1 MILINRSSVEP
12 PFTNSTVL
20 KKMNQGLKE
29 YYKRPQNS
37 RRQNKPPYIPIPPSV
52 LEKIRIY
59 LLKEFSGKC
68 AYCETLITLT
78 YPGDFDHFRPKSAAR
93 GLGQEFS
100 LDHYWTLAFD
110 WRNMYLCCEVCNRYK
125 VNWFPVE
132 GKRSSLSQTFNQI
145 LKHEK
150 NLLIDPCHEDPSLHI
165 NYRENGMVKAITRK
179 GEITI
184 DTLKLNRKDLVE
196 RRREK
201 YSQLLTTASVLINK
215 RSKIAKLSR
224 HEVNTVSSL
233 AEWLDDLYSTK
244 PKEEHAGM
252 QRFFFEQIIRKNTEL
267 AQFLLH
273 NDVRS
278 TFKKQLKRIGIER
291 KAAQQQVSSLTKT
304 TTKPILQRF
313 TIESIEIQNFKSIE
327 KLVIHFPRSQNRK
340 EPWLMLLGENG
351 VGKSSFLQAV
361 SLTLMGET
369 YRKKLEIKPSEF
381 LRNGCERGFVK
392 IIQPDQPAIELHFT
406 KNAFEHS
413 IKTSPTYLLGYGS
426 TRLFPTKKIKPE
438 KTLGKIRAKN
448 IFTPD
453 VALYADNW
461 LVSLY
466 GKNRKQF
473 DFAAR
478 ALKAML
484 AKELE
489 DPGIEFKV
497 TKDEVWL
504 HYSNVRNK
512 PDKLRSLSDGYKSI
526 IALACDMMQAL
537 MQGNTKMEV
546 AEGIV
551 LLDEIGTHLHPRW
564 KMRVVNSFRAAFP
577 RLQFI
582 VTTHDPLCLKGLFD
596 GEIAVF
602 DKNEAGQVFAI
613 ANLPDPGEYRADQL
627 LSSRFFGL
635 NSTIDEETEKEFN
648 EYYALLGREDK
659 LSAKDKKKLNQ
670 LKENLKDKKHLGNS
684 LREELAFNAVDTL
697 LSKEKQQEQTTP
709 VKELKQK
716 TISYLQAL
724 WDKPIEEQ
732 MQIVS

>member
-1 MILINRSSVEP
+1 
-12 PFTNSTVL
+12 
-20 KKMNQGLKE
+20 
-29 YYKRPQNS
+29 
-37 RRQNKPPYIPIPPSV
+37 
-52 LEKIRIY
+52 
-59 LLKEFSGKC
+59 
-68 AYCETLITLT
+68 
-78 YPGDFDHFRPKSAAR
+78 
-93 GLGQEFS
+93 
-100 LDHYWTLAFD
+100 
-110 WRNMYLCCEVCNRYK
+110 
-125 VNWFPVE
+125 
-132 GKRSSLSQTFNQI
+132 
-145 LKHEK
+145 
-150 NLLIDPCHEDPSLHI
+150 
-165 NYRENGMVKAITRK
+165 
-179 GEITI
+179 
-184 DTLKLNRKDLVE
+184 
-196 RRREK
+196 
-201 YSQLLTTASVLINK
+201 
-215 RSKIAKLSR
+215 
-224 HEVNTVSSL
+224 
-233 AEWLDDLYSTK
+233 
-244 PKEEHAGM
+244 
-252 QRFFFEQIIRKNTEL
+252 
-267 AQFLLH
+267 
-273 NDVRS
+273 
-278 TFKKQLKRIGIER
+278 
-291 KAAQQQVSSLTKT
+291 
-304 TTKPILQRF
+304 
-313 TIESIEIQNFKSIE
+313 
-327 KLVIHFPRSQNRK
+327 
-340 EPWLMLLGENG
+340 
-351 VGKSSFLQAV
+351 
-361 SLTLMGET
+361 
-369 YRKKLEIKPSEF
+369 
-381 LRNGCERGFVK
+381 
-392 IIQPDQPAIELHFT
+392 
-406 KNAFEHS
+406 
-413 IKTSPTYLLGYGS
+413 
-426 TRLFPTKKIKPE
+426 
-438 KTLGKIRAKN
+438 
-448 IFTPD
+448 

>member
-1 MILINRSSVEP
+1 MISIRRSSAEP
-12 PFTNSTVL
+12 SFINATII
-20 KKMNQGLKE
+20 KKMKRGLGD
-29 YYKRPQNS
+29 YYKKPQTA
-37 RRQNKPPYIPIPPSV
+37 RRQHKPPYIPLPPSV
-52 LEKIRIY
+52 LERIRAY

-68 AYCETLITLT
+68 AYCETEITLT

-93 GLGQEFS
+93 GLDQEFS

-110 WRNMYLCCEVCNRYK
+110 RRNMYLCCEVCNRYK

-132 GKRSSLSQTFNQI
+132 GKRASLNQSYTQI
-145 LKHEK
+145 IKQEK
-150 NLLIDPCHEDPSLHI
+150 NLLIDPCNEDPSLHI
-165 NYRENGMVKAITRK
+165 SYRDNGMAKANTRK

-201 YSQLLTTASVLINK
+201 YNQLLGSIDVLTKKQNK
-215 RSKIAKLSR
+215 KAKLNR
-224 HEVNTVSSL
+224 HELNMISSL
-233 AEWLDDLYSTK
+233 AEWLDKLYNPKT
-244 PKEEHAGM
+244 KEEQAGV
-252 QRFFFEQIIRKNTEL
+252 QRFFFEQIIRKNLEF
-267 AQFLLH
+267 AQFLLN
-273 NDVRS
+273 NDVRGI
-278 TFKKQLKRIGIER
+278 FKKHLQKIGIDR
-291 KAAQQQVSSLTKT
+291 KPAPVKISSLTKT

-313 TIESIEIQNFKSIE
+313 TIESIQIQNFKSIE
-327 KLVIHFPRSQNRK
+327 NLTILFPKSQSRR
-340 EPWLMLLGENG
+340 EPWLMLLGENA

-369 YRKKLEIKPSEF
+369 YRKKLDIHPSDV
-381 LRNGCERGFVK
+381 LRNGTDRGFVK
-392 IIQPDQPAIELHFT
+392 IVQPDQPAIELHFT
-406 KNAFEHS
+406 KTSFDHS
-413 IKTSPTYLLGYGS
+413 IKTSPSYLLGYGS

-438 KTLGKIRAKN
+438 LTKGKIRARN
-448 IFTPD
+448 MFSPD
-453 VALYADNW
+453 TALFADNW
-461 LVSLY
+461 LISLY
-466 GKNRKQF
+466 EKNKTQF

-489 DPGIEFKV
+489 DTGIEFKV
-497 TKDEVWL
+497 HQGEVWL
-504 HYSNVRNK
+504 YYSSPKSK

-537 MQGNTKMEV
+537 MQGNSTMEV

-582 VTTHDPLCLKGLFD
+582 VTTHDPLCLKGLYG

-602 DKNEAGQVFAI
+602 DKSEQGHVFAV
-613 ANLPDPGEYRADQL
+613 ANLPDPNGYRADQL
-627 LSSRFFGL
+627 LSSKFFGL

-648 EYYALLGREDK
+648 EYYALLGREDT
-659 LSAKDKKKLNQ
+659 LSAKEKKRLDQ
-670 LKENLKDKKHLGNS
+670 LKQSLKDKKHLGNS
-684 LREELAFNAVDTL
+684 LREELAFNAVDKL
-697 LSKEKQQEQTTP
+697 LSKEKQEQQATP

-716 TISYLQAL
+716 TISYLQTL

-732 MQIVS
+732 LEIVS